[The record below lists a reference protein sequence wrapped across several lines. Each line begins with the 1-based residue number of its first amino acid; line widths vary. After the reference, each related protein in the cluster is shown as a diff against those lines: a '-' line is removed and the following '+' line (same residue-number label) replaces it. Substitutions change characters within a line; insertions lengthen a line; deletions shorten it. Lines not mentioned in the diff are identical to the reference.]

1 MSSSL
6 AFDIEGAE
14 FELTTPQYFD
24 RDVDSCYQDDLRGC
38 WDANG
43 KLRLRNV
50 VGDQASWSVSQTFQ
64 CYYTY
69 IYF

>member
-1 MSSSL
+1 MLSSSL

-50 VGDQASWSVSQTFQ
+50 VGDQAS
-64 CYYTY
+64 
-69 IYF
+69 